1 MYTLCTT
8 EKTALQQKQF
18 EQVFLQML
26 LESDY
31 DNITVSDL
39 CRRAGLSRKIF
50 YRLFEKKADILYSMI
65 DRALMEVDYF
75 IPEESVGPGELHRFF
90 AFWLH
95 KKDLLDALLKHQ
107 TSSLLTDRAIRFAM
121 REEGSQVRS
130 FGADAEKGSYEAVVF
145 YLSGIFSVLLAWHA
159 QGYDKSIDEIATL
172 MKNLLTTPAYE
183 RQSQDNKKQP
193 LL

>member
-8 EKTALQQKQF
+8 EKTAIQQKQF

-65 DRALMEVDYF
+65 DRALMEVDYYV
-75 IPEESVGPGELHRFF
+75 PEESVGSGELHRFF

-107 TSSLLTDRAIRFAM
+107 NSSLLTDRAIRFAM
-121 REEGSQVRS
+121 REEGSPVRK
-130 FGADAEKGSYEAVVF
+130 FGTEKEKGSYEAIVF
-145 YLSGIFSVLLAWHA
+145 YLSGIFSLLLVWHA
-159 QGYDKSIDEIATL
+159 QGYDKSIDEMSAL
-172 MKNLLTTPAYE
+172 MMDILTNPAFTE
-183 RQSQDNKKQP
+183 P
-193 LL
+193 PC

>member
-1 MYTLCTT
+1 MYTMCVT
-8 EKTALQQKQF
+8 EKAAEQQKIF
-18 EQVFLQML
+18 EQTFLQML

-31 DNITVSDL
+31 DNITISDL

-65 DRALMEVDYF
+65 DRALMEVDYY
-75 IPEESVGPGELHRFF
+75 IPDDSVGPGELHRFF

-121 REEGSQVRS
+121 REVGSPVRS
-130 FGADAEKGSYEAVVF
+130 FGAEAEKGSYDAVVF
-145 YLSGIFSVLLAWHA
+145 YLSGIFSVLLVWHA

-172 MKNLLTTPAYE
+172 MKDLLTTPAYE
-183 RQSQDNKKQP
+183 MQPQDKQKQP
-193 LL
+193 L